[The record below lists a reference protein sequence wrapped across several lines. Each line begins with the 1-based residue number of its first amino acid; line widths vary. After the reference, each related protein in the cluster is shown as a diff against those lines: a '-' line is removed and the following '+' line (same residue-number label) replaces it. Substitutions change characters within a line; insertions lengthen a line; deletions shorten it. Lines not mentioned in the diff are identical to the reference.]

1 MHPEKLLANLTKIPE
16 TKSKSLDDTAAS
28 NWHLLR
34 FSSILHLVYSGNRFK
49 NFMLDCTR
57 KLVYISCSSGQLC
70 STDTDRRISIGPIR
84 IRGYVK
90 FLQNLKAQRC
100 IGVSD
105 TDTRIR
111 IGYVIRGHVE
121 VSGLQSHWLHLIQQL
136 ASGCSQFILLCYKV
150 NFGAAKECIINFL
163 WITYRFDNATTKLQI

>member
-1 MHPEKLLANLTKIPE
+1 MT
-16 TKSKSLDDTAAS
+16 
-28 NWHLLR
+28 
-34 FSSILHLVYSGNRFK
+34 
-49 NFMLDCTR
+49 
-57 KLVYISCSSGQLC
+57 YIVSDNLC
-70 STDTDRRISIGPIR
+70 STDTDWRISIGPIR

-121 VSGLQSHWLHLIQQL
+121 VSGLQRLFPCDVVSFIQSCKTCRL
-136 ASGCSQFILLCYKV
+136 A
-150 NFGAAKECIINFL
+150 
-163 WITYRFDNATTKLQI
+163 ATPVLMFVLQR

>member
-16 TKSKSLDDTAAS
+16 TKSKSLDGTAAS

-34 FSSILHLVYSGNRFK
+34 FSSTLHLVYSGNRFK

-70 STDTDRRISIGPIR
+70 STDTDRRISIGLIR

-100 IGVSD
+100 IRVSD

-111 IGYVIRGHVE
+111 IAYMIRGHVE
-121 VSGLQSHWLHLIQQL
+121 VSGLQRLKVHL
-136 ASGCSQFILLCYKV
+136 GP
-150 NFGAAKECIINFL
+150 
-163 WITYRFDNATTKLQI
+163 

>member
-1 MHPEKLLANLTKIPE
+1 M
-16 TKSKSLDDTAAS
+16 
-28 NWHLLR
+28 
-34 FSSILHLVYSGNRFK
+34 LVTFLYNDHGN
-49 NFMLDCTR
+49 
-57 KLVYISCSSGQLC
+57 LC
-70 STDTDRRISIGPIR
+70 STDTDRRISIGLIR

-121 VSGLQSHWLHLIQQL
+121 VSGLYSFWLTENVPFDQPI
-136 ASGCSQFILLCYKV
+136 
-150 NFGAAKECIINFL
+150 FL
-163 WITYRFDNATTKLQI
+163 FMPFCQKNLDL

>member
-1 MHPEKLLANLTKIPE
+1 M
-16 TKSKSLDDTAAS
+16 
-28 NWHLLR
+28 
-34 FSSILHLVYSGNRFK
+34 
-49 NFMLDCTR
+49 
-57 KLVYISCSSGQLC
+57 LC

-121 VSGLQSHWLHLIQQL
+121 VSGLQSMQVWNQIAYLPSCL
-136 ASGCSQFILLCYKV
+136 V
-150 NFGAAKECIINFL
+150 V
-163 WITYRFDNATTKLQI
+163 YRIPNCMLKF

>member
-1 MHPEKLLANLTKIPE
+1 MKELFDILWCCLLTILQYLKC
-16 TKSKSLDDTAAS
+16 KWQKHS
-28 NWHLLR
+28 N
-34 FSSILHLVYSGNRFK
+34 
-49 NFMLDCTR
+49 M
-57 KLVYISCSSGQLC
+57 LC

-121 VSGLQSHWLHLIQQL
+121 VSGLQR
-136 ASGCSQFILLCYKV
+136 A
-150 NFGAAKECIINFL
+150 
-163 WITYRFDNATTKLQI
+163 

>member
-1 MHPEKLLANLTKIPE
+1 VKELFDILWCCLLTILQYLKC
-16 TKSKSLDDTAAS
+16 KWQKHS
-28 NWHLLR
+28 N
-34 FSSILHLVYSGNRFK
+34 
-49 NFMLDCTR
+49 M
-57 KLVYISCSSGQLC
+57 LC

-121 VSGLQSHWLHLIQQL
+121 VSGLQRSIYMPHLCSFGLHVPPILTGYWRQQGHP
-136 ASGCSQFILLCYKV
+136 A
-150 NFGAAKECIINFL
+150 
-163 WITYRFDNATTKLQI
+163 RNA

>member
-1 MHPEKLLANLTKIPE
+1 MDFLFFI
-16 TKSKSLDDTAAS
+16 
-28 NWHLLR
+28 
-34 FSSILHLVYSGNRFK
+34 FK
-49 NFMLDCTR
+49 
-57 KLVYISCSSGQLC
+57 YIDVSPLC

-121 VSGLQSHWLHLIQQL
+121 VSGLQR
-136 ASGCSQFILLCYKV
+136 FLLLKQTIDQ
-150 NFGAAKECIINFL
+150 GDD
-163 WITYRFDNATTKLQI
+163 RQ

>member
-1 MHPEKLLANLTKIPE
+1 VILWTLDLAERDAVLANE
-16 TKSKSLDDTAAS
+16 AAKK
-28 NWHLLR
+28 WQP
-34 FSSILHLVYSGNRFK
+34 GN
-49 NFMLDCTR
+49 
-57 KLVYISCSSGQLC
+57 LC

-111 IGYVIRGHVE
+111 IGYMIRGHVE
-121 VSGLQSHWLHLIQQL
+121 VSGLQS
-136 ASGCSQFILLCYKV
+136 
-150 NFGAAKECIINFL
+150 
-163 WITYRFDNATTKLQI
+163 

>member
-1 MHPEKLLANLTKIPE
+1 VVAGLGL
-16 TKSKSLDDTAAS
+16 SCRRAA
-28 NWHLLR
+28 
-34 FSSILHLVYSGNRFK
+34 
-49 NFMLDCTR
+49 
-57 KLVYISCSSGQLC
+57 QLC
-70 STDTDRRISIGPIR
+70 STDTDRRISIGPIW

-121 VSGLQSHWLHLIQQL
+121 VSGLQRFKE
-136 ASGCSQFILLCYKV
+136 FIS
-150 NFGAAKECIINFL
+150 
-163 WITYRFDNATTKLQI
+163 

>member
-1 MHPEKLLANLTKIPE
+1 MATCLCCLHFPFLQNKQCPSNEQPNYMLLESVSLLLAWKLLFLRLDYLLTICFIQMSGWC
-16 TKSKSLDDTAAS
+16 SK
-28 NWHLLR
+28 
-34 FSSILHLVYSGNRFK
+34 
-49 NFMLDCTR
+49 
-57 KLVYISCSSGQLC
+57 LC

-105 TDTRIR
+105 TDTQIR

-121 VSGLQSHWLHLIQQL
+121 VSGLQRCRGWKSERCKHRALPEGCCPAIHLQESCQGNRSVETPYYWWRDSLGSI
-136 ASGCSQFILLCYKV
+136 
-150 NFGAAKECIINFL
+150 
-163 WITYRFDNATTKLQI
+163 

>member
-1 MHPEKLLANLTKIPE
+1 M
-16 TKSKSLDDTAAS
+16 
-28 NWHLLR
+28 
-34 FSSILHLVYSGNRFK
+34 
-49 NFMLDCTR
+49 
-57 KLVYISCSSGQLC
+57 LC

-105 TDTRIR
+105 TDTRIC

-121 VSGLQSHWLHLIQQL
+121 VSGLQRMQL
-136 ASGCSQFILLCYKV
+136 ARELSKFLEAAAALVYLLLRPRV
-150 NFGAAKECIINFL
+150 EADPRASRDRTSLLLLSADAGLALALAATL
-163 WITYRFDNATTKLQI
+163 LLPL